1 MPAICR
7 NCLNSTRVGVVT
19 PVNSDRRDE
28 LLGEFPLAL
37 AAGKVT
43 NTWRSTAEG
52 LYRNWLHYIQNEK
65 ERAEREMTHAAAG

>member
-1 MPAICR
+1 MMFEDIR
-7 NCLNSTRVGVVT
+7 RVVAALERRAQ
-19 PVNSDRRDE
+19 SDRRDE

-65 ERAEREMTHAAAG
+65 ERAAREMTHAAAG